1 LLEIQVSRPVDLSP
15 LASCPAL
22 NLVTVIGGSASTGL
36 EILATLPKLEN
47 LCIHPPSGG
56 NDLSFLTDCPS
67 LIRVALNNC
76 AELSDLSA
84 LVSASRL
91 IYVSLHNAG
100 RLHDLRALNEL
111 PDLTS
116 LIINSAPLTGGL
128 AAVIPVIDQLK
139 RLALWSV
146 PRVTSVDTLAGRA
159 LEYLSLDDCLVT
171 NLEPLSTLQSLTKVQ
186 LRRFP
191 SLNLAPLASLP
202 HLHDLTLADIN
213 EPVDLSPLAQTDH
226 RLRLEVRNTPT
237 VGEPGTLV
245 KIRRR

>member
-1 LLEIQVSRPVDLSP
+1 M
-15 LASCPAL
+15 
-22 NLVTVIGGSASTGL
+22 
-36 EILATLPKLEN
+36 
-47 LCIHPPSGG
+47 
-56 NDLSFLTDCPS
+56 
-67 LIRVALNNC
+67 NNC

-100 RLHDLRALNEL
+100 RLHDLRDLNEL

-116 LIINSAPLTGGL
+116 LIINGAPLIGGL
-128 AAVIPVIDQLK
+128 SAVIPVIDQLK

-146 PRVTSVDTLAGRA
+146 PRVTSVDTLTGRE
-159 LEYLSLDDCLVT
+159 LEYLSLNDCPVT
-171 NLEPLSTLQSLTKVQ
+171 NLESLSTLQSLTQVQ

-202 HLHDLTLADIN
+202 HLRDLTLADIN
-213 EPVDLSPLAQTDH
+213 EPVDLSPLAQTNH
-226 RLRLEVRNTPT
+226 RLQLEVLNTPT
-237 VGEPGTLV
+237 VGEPGPLV